1 MLSFIPRAV
10 SAPRAARAMSTIVRS
25 ELPPVLRRA
34 MLCSS
39 RTAQLTSVPGSN
51 PRMIEKSLSS
61 PADSVAYDL
70 EDAVAPSAKPEARRL
85 VAELLDSDRRPA
97 GEVVARINAVG
108 SGFEVDDL
116 DTILRA
122 RHVQAIALPKTNDP
136 EHLEWVVSRIQA
148 LCPPD
153 KQAGRENAVRV
164 IGMIESAEAMLRI
177 HEIAAAARGHLDAL
191 LFAAEDYCADVGI
204 VRTPGRSEL
213 LYPRAKLVTT
223 ARAFGL
229 GSLDLVCVNFK
240 DPEALRIESEEG
252 MRLGFTG
259 KQAIHPAQIDVIQA
273 AYAPSE
279 AAIRKAARVK
289 FSFELH
295 DSKGTGAY
303 ALDGVMI
310 DAPVYKQAQNTL
322 RLAQAAG
329 LPIPNITEKDIS

>member
-1 MLSFIPRAV
+1 MLSFVPRAV

-34 MLCSS
+34 MLYGLLV

-108 SGFEVDDL
+108 TGFEVDDL

-136 EHLEWVVSRIQA
+136 EHLG
-148 LCPPD
+148 
-153 KQAGRENAVRV
+153 QAGRENAVRI